1 MKKEIRTFKNAFYNE
16 VNYAILLLL
25 TDSLVF
31 NFPSKYYGAQTAT
44 PEHNAVYKTV
54 I

>member
-1 MKKEIRTFKNAFYNE
+1 MKTTMTSYFSS
-16 VNYAILLLL
+16 
-25 TDSLVF
+25 TDFLVF

-44 PEHNAVYKTV
+44 PEHKAVYKTV